1 MGTATT
7 CENGITHAIVSMG
20 ETSRVYFIPI
30 HEEEET
36 GITPT
41 PHPNERASDGGSDC
55 MDGASAHCAL
65 ALISIRGIV
74 RTGWKP
80 YYIPRMAHPCAFYS
94 FHGTL
99 WLRFHFQ
106 PEGARA
112 GLEGWVGGWEGHNGK
127 GVRSRPSLPPI

>member
-1 MGTATT
+1 MISEVQGSDPKQGRNVGTATT

-36 GITPT
+36 GESGGGITPT

-55 MDGASAHCAL
+55 VDGASAHCAL

-74 RTGWKP
+74 RTGWRERK
-80 YYIPRMAHPCAFYS
+80 
-94 FHGTL
+94 
-99 WLRFHFQ
+99 
-106 PEGARA
+106 
-112 GLEGWVGGWEGHNGK
+112 
-127 GVRSRPSLPPI
+127 

>member
-30 HEEEET
+30 HEEETEEESGG

-55 MDGASAHCAL
+55 VDSERAP
-65 ALISIRGIV
+65 IV
-74 RTGWKP
+74 R
-80 YYIPRMAHPCAFYS
+80 
-94 FHGTL
+94 L
-99 WLRFHFQ
+99 L
-106 PEGARA
+106 
-112 GLEGWVGGWEGHNGK
+112 
-127 GVRSRPSLPPI
+127 